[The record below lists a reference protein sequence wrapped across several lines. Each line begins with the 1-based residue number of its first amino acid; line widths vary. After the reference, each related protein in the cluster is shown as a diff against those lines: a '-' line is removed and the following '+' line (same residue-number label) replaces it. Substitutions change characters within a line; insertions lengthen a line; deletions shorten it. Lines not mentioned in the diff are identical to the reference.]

1 MSDSKGDIL
10 LHNNRAKF
18 ALYATV
24 ARMNRTKI
32 IRNWLTFSLLKH

>member
-18 ALYATV
+18 ALYVTV
-24 ARMNRTKI
+24 TGTKF
-32 IRNWLTFSLLKH
+32 TLLVTY